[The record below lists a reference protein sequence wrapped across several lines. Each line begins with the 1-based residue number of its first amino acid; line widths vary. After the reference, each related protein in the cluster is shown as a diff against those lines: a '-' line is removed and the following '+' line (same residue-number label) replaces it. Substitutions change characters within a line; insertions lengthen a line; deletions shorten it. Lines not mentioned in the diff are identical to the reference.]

1 MSYEWFFDVKGRM
14 KVTME
19 EKKNKKGLITDITE
33 LEAKHVVLEAKVKNL
48 ELILKKLYAD
58 FYAKQK

>member
-33 LEAKHVVLEAKVKNL
+33 LEAKHVVLEAKVRTLNL
-48 ELILKKLYAD
+48 FLKAIC
-58 FYAKQK
+58 